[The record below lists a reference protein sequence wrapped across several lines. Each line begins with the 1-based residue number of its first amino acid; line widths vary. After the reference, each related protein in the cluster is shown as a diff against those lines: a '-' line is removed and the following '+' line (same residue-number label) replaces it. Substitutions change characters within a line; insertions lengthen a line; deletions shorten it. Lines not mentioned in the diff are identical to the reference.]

1 MAGAGCGCVEGTSA
15 GTGVVIVGRGSR
27 AVYNPTSGGGP
38 SEDVCLGAGGVGRR
52 FVTVAE
58 ELARGR

>member
-1 MAGAGCGCVEGTSA
+1 M
-15 GTGVVIVGRGSR
+15 
-27 AVYNPTSGGGP
+27 YNPTSGGGP
-38 SEDVCLGAGGVGRR
+38 SEEGAGGVGRR